1 MCVIDQLNEDDDD
14 DVVDACADD
23 GPEPEVPA
31 VQLMVDRPPPRA
43 ELADLEG
50 TDENPQRTRDGEQQ
64 LLQVPV
70 SAISQ
75 TTAAAL
81 ASSLLEKL
89 ASLRHGRSSVHDER
103 HKQQKMIENR
113 AKKALRTVRIASVRS
128 RQRAVFLLTPYVS
141 TTTFVFPHVTRMS

>member
-1 MCVIDQLNEDDDD
+1 MCVIDQLNDDDDDDDD

-31 VQLMVDRPPPRA
+31 VQLTVDRPPPRA

-70 SAISQ
+70 SA
-75 TTAAAL
+75 
-81 ASSLLEKL
+81 
-89 ASLRHGRSSVHDER
+89 
-103 HKQQKMIENR
+103 
-113 AKKALRTVRIASVRS
+113 
-128 RQRAVFLLTPYVS
+128 VS
-141 TTTFVFPHVTRMS
+141 TTAVETYAGCVATPPADHNRSNIRRKPDRQTNKRRRTDRQPERSLSSEDD